1 MFDRSILNGMAY
13 IIVET
18 LLGKWSDCVMA
29 DVNAGVSIPVF
40 IGCSLGVTLHTHFI
54 DRASLISVI
63 WV

>member
-1 MFDRSILNGMAY
+1 MGMTY

-18 LLGKWSDCVMA
+18 LLVKWSDCVMA

-54 DRASLISVI
+54 DRAPLISVI

>member
-1 MFDRSILNGMAY
+1 MTY

-18 LLGKWSDCVMA
+18 LQGKWSDRVMA

-54 DRASLISVI
+54 DRAPLISVI